1 MQGVPFSISRAAD
14 EREGSN
20 FELGIC
26 CIMFLLWVE
35 FSVQA
40 RVNTL
45 FHSDSLFFYFQ
56 IQVTSAPTSEREES
70 GYSTPHSKTTPPPE
84 SGIPSITNP
93 WPTPCSQFGVL
104 AIRSSSLALSSETSL
119 MDMAQY
125 TEVWPS
131 PFKRHILIFLF
142 HLYLSAG
149 KKTSRM
155 S

>member
-1 MQGVPFSISRAAD
+1 MLHYVST
-14 EREGSN
+14 
-20 FELGIC
+20 
-26 CIMFLLWVE
+26 MVE
-35 FSVQA
+35 FSVQV
-40 RVNTL
+40 RVNIL
-45 FHSDSLFFYFQ
+45 FHSDSLFFYSQ

-125 TEVWPS
+125 TEVWAS
-131 PFKRHILIFLF
+131 PFKRHILTFLF